1 MKSLIPK
8 TAALVLAIIV
18 VLPAMSLAHAFAD
31 HSEPRVGSTIAKAPT
46 EVKIW
51 FTQQIE
57 PAFSKIE
64 VFGPDG
70 KQIDK
75 KDTHVDPSDHHVL
88 IVSLPSPAGAG
99 AYRVHW
105 HVVSLDTHHT
115 QNDFKFVVKP

>member
-1 MKSLIPK
+1 MNSTLLK
-8 TAALVLAIIV
+8 TTILALGVVLAA
-18 VLPAMSLAHAFAD
+18 PAMVWAHAFAD
-31 HSEPRVGSTIAKAPT
+31 RSEPRVGSTIAKAPA

-70 KQIDK
+70 KEIDK

-88 IVSLPSPAGAG
+88 IVSLPALPAGT
-99 AYRVHW
+99 YKVHW
-105 HVVSLDTHHT
+105 HVVSVDTHHT
-115 QNDFKFVVKP
+115 QNDFKFEIKP